1 MRAAH
6 GRRPRRVVACAAG
19 AVGRATAFSPAKVS
33 GAAAAGSGPG
43 VGRGRT
49 APGADGWRRRA
60 AAGQVNLFLRVTRRR
75 DDGFHDLASLFHAIG
90 FGDRMEFEGVGEGGT
105 DSMTCNMPGVPTDE
119 TNLVIRALE
128 LFRAKTGCRERFRCH
143 LEKAVPA
150 GAGLG
155 GGSGNAA
162 TTLWQVNE
170 MCGRPATERQLLEW
184 SGEIGSD
191 ISFFFS
197 RGAAYCTG
205 RGEIVEDV
213 EPPLPLDTGMLLVKP
228 SIGLSTPQ
236 IFKALDLDTRST
248 ADPLDLMGRLAAEGP
263 SQDACVND
271 LEPPAF
277 SQLPRLKE
285 LKDRLYEE
293 GDFDAVFM
301 SGSGSTIVC
310 MGSTAPPPFLEGE
323 DVADLDL
330 FVTKTK
336 LVTRPANAWY

>member
-1 MRAAH
+1 
-6 GRRPRRVVACAAG
+6 
-19 AVGRATAFSPAKVS
+19 
-33 GAAAAGSGPG
+33 
-43 VGRGRT
+43 
-49 APGADGWRRRA
+49 
-60 AAGQVNLFLRVTRRR
+60 
-75 DDGFHDLASLFHAIG
+75 
-90 FGDRMEFEGVGEGGT
+90 
-105 DSMTCNMPGVPTDE
+105 
-119 TNLVIRALE
+119 
-128 LFRAKTGCRERFRCH
+128 
-143 LEKAVPA
+143 
-150 GAGLG
+150 
-155 GGSGNAA
+155 
-162 TTLWQVNE
+162 

-330 FVTKTK
+330 FVTETK